1 MGGHNSDPIG
11 RRGDVS
17 QSVVDWDVWVLA
29 SQHNLEQP
37 RLLSRHIGGVHH
49 HDDIPGGIEKKPM
62 YETDRAD
69 QTHWQTVLATGRVT
83 TSVAARS
90 HHAHRVMIRG
100 RARRA
105 VVKRA
110 AEMMRADARLPSAE

>member
-1 MGGHNSDPIG
+1 MEQPAGLPDVEDCDWMGGHNSDPIG
-11 RRGDVS
+11 GRGDVS

-49 HDDIPGGIEKKPM
+49 HDDIPGGIEKNPM

-83 TSVAARS
+83 VPTTVFGYPYSRS
-90 HHAHRVMIRG
+90 STCRG
-100 RARRA
+100 RKQNLRQR
-105 VVKRA
+105 
-110 AEMMRADARLPSAE
+110 